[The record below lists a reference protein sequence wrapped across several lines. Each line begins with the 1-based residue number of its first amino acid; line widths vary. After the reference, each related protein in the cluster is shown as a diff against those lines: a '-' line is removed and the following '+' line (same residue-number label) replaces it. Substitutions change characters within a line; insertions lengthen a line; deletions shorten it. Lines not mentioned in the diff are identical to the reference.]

1 MSVQP
6 SSLIFINGRTNLDA
20 SSSRIFTQREQ
31 YKLPEAWLNDA
42 IQHFA
47 EHFQLVIACSVPYNL
62 MLSAETKLTVKKKVI
77 LTF

>member
-20 SSSRIFTQREQ
+20 SFSRIFTQREQ

-47 EHFQLVIACSVPYNL
+47 EHFQLVIECSVPYNL
-62 MLSAETKLTVKKKVI
+62 MLSAETKI
-77 LTF
+77 SC